1 MSFVS
6 IERLQGICTM
16 QSCLVLGL
24 LLAAVIGY
32 LLRSRSRIR
41 AELALREAEL
51 AEARKAVERRSRF
64 VSTAAHEI
72 RTPLNGIIGF
82 AELLTRARSMAEVN
96 EYASVVA
103 SSSVYLRSLVTDIL
117 DLSKLEAGGIKPRLT
132 ECNPVAVVRSA
143 LDLFMLSAQ
152 RKGLRLQMEA
162 ESDLPPSIR
171 TDPEL
176 LERVLINLLSNAIK
190 HTSEGVVTC
199 RVAVEANHCVFEV
212 EDAGEGIPEERLD
225 QVFEPFNA
233 LSSKYRSQADEPST
247 GLGLALSKELAYL
260 LGGDLTVTS
269 CRGIGTVFRLTVR
282 HH

>member
-6 IERLQGICTM
+6 IERLQGVCTM

-32 LLRSRSRIR
+32 LLHSCSRMR

-51 AEARKAVERRSRF
+51 AQARKAVERRSRF

-82 AELLTRARSMAEVN
+82 AELLTRARSMVEVN

-132 ECNPVAVVRSA
+132 ECDPVAVVRSA

-152 RKGLRLQMEA
+152 RKCLRLQMES
-162 ESDLPPSIR
+162 ESDLPSSIR

-199 RVAVEANHCVFEV
+199 RIAVEANHCVFEV
-212 EDAGEGIPEERLD
+212 EDSGEGIAEERLG

-269 CRGIGTVFRLTVR
+269 CRGIGTAFRLTVR
-282 HH
+282 NH